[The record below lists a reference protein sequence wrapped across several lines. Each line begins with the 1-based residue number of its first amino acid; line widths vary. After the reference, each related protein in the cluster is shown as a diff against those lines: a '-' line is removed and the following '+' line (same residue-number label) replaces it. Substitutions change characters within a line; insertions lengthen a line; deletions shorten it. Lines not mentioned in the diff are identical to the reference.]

1 MAMKDYFAEGE
12 YHQYLSQ
19 GRDIAGRRQM
29 LVHGLEWHA
38 EHAKMHIESP
48 ADTERM
54 RTMLDELEVVERQ
67 LDAALAKLNDAANRS
82 GLKVRNRTYLT
93 LPKTEN

>member
-1 MAMKDYFAEGE
+1 MKDYFAEGE

-19 GRDIAGRRQM
+19 GRDLAARRQM

-38 EHAKMHIESP
+38 EHAKTHIESP

-54 RTMLDELEVVERQ
+54 RAMLDELETVERQ
-67 LDAALAKLNDAANRS
+67 LDAALARLNDAANRA
-82 GLKVRNRTYLT
+82 GLKACSRTGLT
-93 LPKTEN
+93 MTG